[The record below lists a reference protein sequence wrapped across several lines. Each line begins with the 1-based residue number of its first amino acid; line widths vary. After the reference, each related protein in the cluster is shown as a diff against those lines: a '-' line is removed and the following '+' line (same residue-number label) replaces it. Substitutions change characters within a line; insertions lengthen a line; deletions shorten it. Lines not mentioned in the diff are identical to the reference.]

1 MNSRIIVAAVLALTA
16 SAGAAHAEIAPS
28 YDANGV
34 CALYALSV
42 DPRFCEDRVD
52 PAGVIGVD
60 TVVTGGIEDRVP
72 LPGVDVA
79 PTSDILPKGGK
90 YIVAPNAGGHSMIW
104 TPSGHADGLLVE
116 VITP

>member
-1 MNSRIIVAAVLALTA
+1 MNSRIVVAAVLALTA

-28 YDANGV
+28 YNAYGV
-34 CALYALSV
+34 CAVYALPV

-52 PAGVIGVD
+52 PSAAVGVD
-60 TVVTGGIEDRVP
+60 DVVTGGVERRIV

-79 PTSDILPKGGK
+79 PTSDILPSAGK
-90 YIVAPNAGGHSMIW
+90 YIVAPNAGGHVMPW
-104 TPSGHADGLLVE
+104 TTGHADGVLVE